1 MPMNGIDVSHYQD
14 GINLA
19 KIQADFVI
27 MKATEGTSYVDPC
40 CDSHYQEAKRVGK
53 LLGVYHFARGTGS
66 GKEEADFFL
75 KNVKGYIGEAILVL
89 DFEYTNKP
97 SSKDVAWAKTWLDR
111 VYEKTGTR
119 PLIYMSHS
127 VTRYANWA
135 SVAKDYGLWVAR
147 YASNNIVNGYQD
159 DPWLGNEGTGAFSTV
174 AIHQYTSTGRLSGW
188 NGNLDLDIAYMTKDA
203 WKKYAKSSQE
213 TISGSDNTTK
223 SVTLKP
229 GETLTVK
236 GVE

>member
-40 CDSHYQEAKRVGK
+40 CDSHYQEAKRAGK
-53 LLGVYHFARGTGS
+53 ILGVYHFARGTGS

-75 KNVKGYIGEAILVL
+75 KNIKGYIGEAILVL

-147 YASNNIVNGYQD
+147 YASNRIVNGYQA

-174 AIHQYTSTGRLSGW
+174 AIHQYTSTGRLPGW
-188 NGNLDLDIAYMTKDA
+188 YGNLDLDIAYMTKDA

-213 TISGSDNTTK
+213 TISGSGNTTK

>member
-1 MPMNGIDVSHYQD
+1 MALNGIDVSHYQD

-40 CDSHYQEAKRVGK
+40 CDSHYQEAKKAGK

-66 GKEEADFFL
+66 GTEEADFFV
-75 KNVKGYIGEAILVL
+75 KNVKGYIGEAVLVL

-97 SSKDVAWAKTWLDR
+97 NSGSVAWAKAFLDR
-111 VYEKTGTR
+111 VYQKTGVR

-127 VTRYANWA
+127 VTRAADWA

-147 YASNNIVNGYQD
+147 YASNRIVNGYQA

-188 NGNLDLDIAYMTKDA
+188 YGNLDLDIAYMTKDA
-203 WKKYAKSSQE
+203 WKKYAKSSKE
-213 TISGSDNTTK
+213 TNSGPANTTK

-236 GVE
+236 GVK

>member
-1 MPMNGIDVSHYQD
+1 MAMNGIDVSHYQD

-40 CDSHYQEAKRVGK
+40 CDSHYQEAKKGRK

-75 KNVKGYIGEAILVL
+75 KNIKGYIGEAILVL

-147 YASNNIVNGYQD
+147 YASNNIVNGYQA

-174 AIHQYTSTGRLSGW
+174 AIHQYTSTGRLNGW
-188 NGNLDLDIAYMTKDA
+188 YGNLDLDIAYMTKNA
-203 WKKYAKSSQE
+203 WKKYAKSNQK
-213 TISGSDNTTK
+213 TNSGPENTTK

-236 GVE
+236 GVN